1 MRNIVETSRLILRE
15 FKREDYRELFPILA
29 NPNVMK
35 FSVSGCLTVT
45 QTQEK
50 IDSYIDSY
58 RQYGFGKWAV
68 ILKEDKQLI
77 GYCGIA
83 VEKIDG
89 KQEIELGYRLSDKY
103 WGKGLATEAAKAAL
117 QHGLNEL
124 KLPYIIAI
132 VEPANI
138 ASIKVIEK
146 LGMEYKRQTIFYGLE
161 MNVYQIDLKG

>member
-15 FKREDYRELFPILA
+15 FEREDYRKLFPILA

-35 FSVSGCLTVT
+35 FSVSGCLTVA

-50 IDSYIDSY
+50 VDSFIDSY
-58 RQYGFGKWAV
+58 RQYSFGKWAV
-68 ILKEDKQLI
+68 ILREEKQLI

-83 VEKIDG
+83 VEEIDG
-89 KQEIELGYRLSDKY
+89 KKETELGYRLGDKY

-117 QHGLNEL
+117 QYGLDEL
-124 KLPYIIAI
+124 KLPYIIAV
-132 VEPANI
+132 VEPANTT
-138 ASIKVIEK
+138 SIRVIEK

-161 MNVYQIDLKG
+161 MKVYQIDWKA